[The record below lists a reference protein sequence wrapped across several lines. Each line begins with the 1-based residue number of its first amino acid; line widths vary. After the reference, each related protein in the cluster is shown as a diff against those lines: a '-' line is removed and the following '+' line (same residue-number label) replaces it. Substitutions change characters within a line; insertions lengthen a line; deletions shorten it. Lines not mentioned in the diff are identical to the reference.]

1 MKYREIEYTDSD
13 IGKLFIESCDEVFKH
28 IHTHKDEFEIKFYI
42 NREPILLDFVEYSG
56 VFKFKFKI
64 AHLREDTIREVT
76 ANIKRKREKIS
87 TETSLRYI
95 NFNSTVINDSDYF
108 SPVVK
113 SDVNFKYNISY
124 RDFGVDELDEKMALF
139 VKYLSKSKKKKVVKH
154 CLAWNMKKSSPNAK
168 SFYNMLIEQFKF
180 MFNFSS
186 EYFKAYETTND
197 DIRKILTK
205 NLANNKILEELK
217 STFMSH
223 SYKKKNSYN
232 YTDSDDISID
242 IDTVEH
248 MDMVKKSNQYQ
259 DDLVEKKKMALDKL
273 LED

>member
-1 MKYREIEYTDSD
+1 MSLMK
-13 IGKLFIESCDEVFKH
+13 KWL
-28 IHTHKDEFEIKFYI
+28 
-42 NREPILLDFVEYSG
+42 YS
-56 VFKFKFKI
+56 
-64 AHLREDTIREVT
+64 L
-76 ANIKRKREKIS
+76 N
-87 TETSLRYI
+87 
-95 NFNSTVINDSDYF
+95 
-108 SPVVK
+108 
-113 SDVNFKYNISY
+113 
-124 RDFGVDELDEKMALF
+124 
-139 VKYLSKSKKKKVVKH
+139 KKKKVVKH